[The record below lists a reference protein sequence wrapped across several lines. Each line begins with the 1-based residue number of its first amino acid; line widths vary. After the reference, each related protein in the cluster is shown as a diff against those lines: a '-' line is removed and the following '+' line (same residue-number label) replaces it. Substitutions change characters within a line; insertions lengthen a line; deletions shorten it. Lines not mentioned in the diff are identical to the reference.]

1 MAAGPGRD
9 QVKAMERL
17 VRIVAVLNEAG
28 SVGATTEKLFAVA
41 EYGGDNKADQLSIDF
56 RHLRKQGWQ
65 IDRVSGEGET
75 GRYRMVS
82 GDNRLRLKL
91 SPAQLAALQRAV
103 ILSKRA
109 DLAKSL
115 GIEPGSLPK
124 GVGRAVVPHEESAE
138 LSLALQA
145 VQLTS
150 RIRFS
155 YKGTR
160 RVLHPGT
167 VRLQNYQ
174 WYLSGIEDGDDQV
187 KHFAVSRM
195 SNASLDKPDT
205 AQPVPEVRRIPLH
218 PLGWDVDPPVEV
230 TLRTT
235 PDYVPDVERW
245 LMAPNSLS
253 EHNGIV
259 DLTYTVTNRE
269 AFRARIYVLGPRV
282 TVAGPDELREE
293 ILAELHRLGA

>member
-1 MAAGPGRD
+1 VAAGPGRD

-17 VRIVAVLNEAG
+17 VRILAVLNEAG
-28 SVGATTEKLFAVA
+28 SVGATAERLFAVA
-41 EYGGDNKADQLSIDF
+41 EYGGDNKGDQLSLDL

-65 IDRVSGEGET
+65 IEIVSGEGEA

-109 DLAKSL
+109 DLAKTL
-115 GIEPGSLPK
+115 GIKPGSLPH
-124 GVGRAVVPHEESAE
+124 GVGSQVVPREESAE

-145 VQLTS
+145 VQLSS

-160 RVLHPGT
+160 RLLHPGT
-167 VRLQNYQ
+167 VRLQNYH
-174 WYLSGIEDGDDQV
+174 WYLSGIDVGDDRV
-187 KHFAVSRM
+187 KHYAVSRM

-245 LMAPNSLS
+245 LMAPKSLS
-253 EHNGIV
+253 EHDGIV
-259 DLTYTVTNRE
+259 DLTYTVTNSE
-269 AFRARIYVLGPRV
+269 AFRARIYVLGPRI
-282 TVAGPDELREE
+282 TIIGPDQLREE
-293 ILAELHRLGA
+293 ILADLHRLGA

>member
-1 MAAGPGRD
+1 
-9 QVKAMERL
+9 MERL
-17 VRIVAVLNEAG
+17 VRILAVLNEAG

-41 EYGGDNKADQLSIDF
+41 EYGGHNEADQLSLDF

-65 IDRVSGEGET
+65 IDRVSCEGEA

-109 DLAKSL
+109 DLAKGL
-115 GIEPGSLPK
+115 GIKPGSLPK
-124 GVGRAVVPHEESAE
+124 GVGSEVVPNKGSAE

-145 VQLTS
+145 VQLRS

-155 YKGTR
+155 YKGTP
-160 RVLHPGT
+160 RVLHPGR
-167 VRLQNYQ
+167 VRFQNYH

-195 SNASLDKPDT
+195 SDASLDEPDT

-218 PLGWDVDPPVEV
+218 PLRWDVDPPVKV

-245 LMAPNSLS
+245 LMAPEALS
-253 EHNGIV
+253 EHDGVV
-259 DLTYTVTNRE
+259 DLTYTVTNRQ

-282 TVAGPDELREE
+282 TIADPNEVREE

>member
-1 MAAGPGRD
+1 MPAGPGRD

-28 SVGATTEKLFAVA
+28 AVGATTEKLCAVA
-41 EYGGDNKADQLSIDF
+41 EYGGDNQADQLGVDF

-65 IDRVSGEGET
+65 IDRVSGEGEA

-103 ILSKRA
+103 ILSKRT

-115 GIEPGSLPK
+115 GINPGSLPK
-124 GVGRAVVPHEESAE
+124 GVGSQVVPHEESAE

-145 VQLTS
+145 VRLRS

-167 VRLQNYQ
+167 VRFQNYQ
-174 WYLSGIEDGDDQV
+174 WYLSGVEDGDDHV
-187 KHFAVSRM
+187 KHFSVSRM
-195 SNASLDKPDT
+195 SDASLDKPDT

-218 PLGWDVDPPVEV
+218 PLRWDIDPPIEV
-230 TLRTT
+230 TLRTA

-245 LMAPNSLS
+245 LMAPKSLS
-253 EHNGIV
+253 THNGVV
-259 DLTYTVTNRE
+259 DLTYTVTNRA

-282 TVAGPDELREE
+282 SIVGPVEFRKE
-293 ILAELHRLGA
+293 ILAELQGLGA